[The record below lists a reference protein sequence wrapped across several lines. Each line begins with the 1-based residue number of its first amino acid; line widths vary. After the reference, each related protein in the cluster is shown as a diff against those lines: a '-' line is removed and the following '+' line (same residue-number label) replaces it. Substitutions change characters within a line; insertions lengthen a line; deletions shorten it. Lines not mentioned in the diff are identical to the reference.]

1 MYQPSAVVRHYP
13 DCSGPPAP
21 RGETTSQHD
30 ARPAALISRLE
41 RELTS
46 LSSAAIHA
54 LTSIQQTFDA
64 KGTGGAEPG
73 GESTER
79 LLSLAAEALE
89 SALTAHQALQAR
101 IAAVQEER

>member
-1 MYQPSAVVRHYP
+1 MAQ
-13 DCSGPPAP
+13 
-21 RGETTSQHD
+21 
-30 ARPAALISRLE
+30 LINRLE
-41 RELTS
+41 SELTV